1 MWFLSKS
8 AWSLLMVSQCL
19 FIWNSIL
26 YFFKHN
32 KPIFNNCYVRSPWAF
47 PHLFTI
53 SIPPC
58 GGFASFHAC
67 YLGLCAHCWTL
78 TCSSHSPKL
87 GRILCQTVLAFR
99 GARDASSPSTSPA
112 GWRDPRLA
120 FSHLAIGQG
129 AARQRAS
136 PTFCQPSN
144 PKCSLSKSIYPEGGF
159 LSTQSVKEP
168 ETALIFKV
176 VYDIK
181 FIEERKHTE

>member
-1 MWFLSKS
+1 MSFFSIILFLVSIS
-8 AWSLLMVSQCL
+8 STWSLLMVSWCL

-26 YFFKHN
+26 YFFKYT
-32 KPIFNNCYVRSPWAF
+32 KPIPNNCYVHSPWAF

-58 GGFASFHAC
+58 GVFASFHAC
-67 YLGLCAHCWTL
+67 YLGLCAHCGTL
-78 TCSSHSPKL
+78 TCSSHSLKL
-87 GRILCQTVLAFR
+87 GSILCQTVLA
-99 GARDASSPSTSPA
+99 RDARSPSTSPA

-129 AARQRAS
+129 ATGQRAS

-144 PKCSLSKSIYPEGGF
+144 PKCSLPKCSYSEGGF

-168 ETALIFKV
+168 EIVLIFKV
-176 VYDIK
+176 S
-181 FIEERKHTE
+181 FTCM